1 MMSKE
6 VDIPIKFSVRL
17 TPDEIESIMRHYF
30 KHSSFIMAP
39 MGGDYS
45 NGFIQAAFQIEPRA
59 FVRGYEVDSQVG
71 YIGRISI
78 PKQYESIYEI
88 VFKEPVLHP
97 LVVKNDISICAIM
110 RFRIFDLCQLYQDRI
125 YNGID
130 LPDPLPNDAEGSY
143 TYPIKEWNP
152 PLSNIKEENK

>member
-6 VDIPIKFSVRL
+6 VDIPIRFSVRF
-17 TPDEIESIMRHYF
+17 TPDEIESLMRHYF
-30 KHSSFIMAP
+30 KDSSFIMAP

-45 NGFIQAAFQIEPRA
+45 NGFIQAAFQIEPC
-59 FVRGYEVDSQVG
+59 VYIRGYEVDSDVG
-71 YIGRISI
+71 YIGHISI
-78 PKQYESIYEI
+78 PKQYEAIYET

-97 LVVKNDISICAIM
+97 LVVKNGICAIMM

-143 TYPIKEWNP
+143 TYPIKEWKP
-152 PLSNIKEENK
+152 LLSNIKEENK

>member
-1 MMSKE
+1 MSKE
-6 VDIPIKFSVRL
+6 VDIPMKFSVRL
-17 TPDEIESIMRHYF
+17 IPNEIESLMRHYF

-45 NGFIQAAFQIEPRA
+45 NGFTEPFQIDPCA
-59 FVRGYEVDSQVG
+59 FVRGYEVNSQVG

-78 PKQYESIYEI
+78 PKQYEAIYET

-97 LVVKNDISICAIM
+97 LVVKKGICAIM

-130 LPDPLPNDAEGSY
+130 LPDPLPNDVVSSY

-152 PLSNIKEENK
+152 PLSNIKEEIKNV